1 MPRNL
6 IMLLLV
12 VTTASLATAQAPAP
26 AEDKELKAEFVNE
39 VFTQQSYMYAQVVD
53 KLFTFNFS
61 PTCWA
66 EFNKERSNSHDTG
79 LGNMYNWVSYAVEY
93 AKHEG
98 LGDLKSLA
106 VDNKEVE
113 KANRPMID
121 DMIKEIGQKFSM
133 IVNAPVECKGMAL
146 ELLLRY
152 PYDVLQRIGP
162 AGPEWS
168 PTGGEAHFTVNLDP
182 KAKDMAVK
190 ISPDGKKFT
199 VSGPAYTEAYD
210 TKSKVDKGLDK
221 ANKNR

>member
-1 MPRNL
+1 MRKN
-6 IMLLLV
+6 IILV
-12 VTTASLATAQAPAP
+12 LLATAGSLANAQTAAP
-26 AEDKELKAEFVNE
+26 AEDKEKKAEFVNE
-39 VFTQQSYMYAQVVD
+39 LFSDQSYLSAQVVD

-61 PTCWA
+61 STCWT
-66 EFNKERSNSHDTG
+66 EFNKERSNDGDTG
-79 LGNMYNWVSYAVEY
+79 QGAMRPWVRYAVEY

-98 LGDLKSLA
+98 LGDLMTLA

-133 IVNAPVECKGMAL
+133 TIDAPVECKGMAY
-146 ELLLRY
+146 ELMMRY
-152 PYDVLQRIGP
+152 PYETLTRIGP
-162 AGPEWS
+162 GGPEWG
-168 PTGGEAHFTVNLDP
+168 PTGGEAHITVVLDP

-190 ISPDGKKFT
+190 VSPDGKKFT

-210 TKSKVDKGLDK
+210 TKGKIDKGLER